1 MRSTSDDIPPMSEQ
15 RLSILSLNVCCPSVP
30 RAERQLDWLGGRS
43 EQVFVLT
50 EVGAA
55 SGSALLAERLR
66 AAGWVV
72 RAPVPSDGERGVMIC
87 ARVAIGEEH
96 PPPVSYLRERG
107 ETVSVGN
114 IEMIGVYVPSRDD
127 SPTKVARKR
136 RFLTELLTALEEREP
151 CSMVLIGDLNIVERT
166 QRGADR
172 VFQEWE
178 YELYEE
184 LPNLGWLDGY
194 RFLHPDRVEVSWAD
208 SEGHGFRFD
217 HTFITADLCDNLV
230 RCEYLHET
238 RDDNLSDHSAMLIEL
253 GGVPFQEL
261 DVDSS
266 LTAGDPSLF

>member
-1 MRSTSDDIPPMSEQ
+1 MSDAQ
-15 RLSILSLNVCCPSVP
+15 LSILTLNVCCPSVP

-43 EQVFVLT
+43 EQIFVLT

-66 AAGWVV
+66 AAGWAV
-72 RAPVPSDGERGVMIC
+72 RAPVPRDGERGVMIC

-96 PPPVSYLRERG
+96 PPPVSYLRERA
-107 ETVSVGN
+107 EAVSVGK

-136 RFLTELLTALEEREP
+136 RFLTELLTALEERKS
-151 CSMVLIGDLNIVERT
+151 CSTVLIGDLNIVERS
-166 QRGADR
+166 QRGVDR
-172 VFQEWE
+172 VFREWE

-194 RFLHPDRVEVSWAD
+194 RVLHPDRVEVSWAD
-208 SEGHGFRFD
+208 SEGQGFRFD
-217 HTFITADLCDNLV
+217 HTFITEDLRDNLV

-238 RDDNLSDHSAMLIEL
+238 REGNLSDHSAMLIEL
-253 GGVPFQEL
+253 DDVPFQEL

-266 LTAGDPSLF
+266 LAAGEPSLF